1 MREFIKTTLI
11 GGAVF
16 LIPLV
21 LVLFVLGYAISLARD
36 ALHPL
41 LPLLELVQIGPFGGV
56 GLLTVLAVVVVL
68 LVSFAAGVFARTR
81 SGMRLTGYVE
91 NSALGRLP
99 QYRMIRTMMG
109 TLSPGEPSDDTRAA
123 LLAVEAGWQ
132 LCYVVETL
140 ENGWLAVFVPAAPSP
155 MTGSV
160 MYYPPDR
167 VRQLKISVVQ
177 AAGILR
183 SLGAGSAALLSGADA
198 AALSSPLPQG

>member
-1 MREFIKTTLI
+1 MREFVKTTLI

-21 LVLFVLGYAISLARD
+21 LVLFVLGYAISLVRD
-36 ALHPL
+36 ALQPL
-41 LPLLELVQIGPFGGV
+41 LPLLDSGRLGPFGGV
-56 GLLTVLAVVVVL
+56 GMLTILAVFLVL
-68 LVSFAAGVFARTR
+68 LLSFVAGVFARTR

-99 QYRMIRTMMG
+99 QYRMIRTVMG
-109 TLSPGEPSDDTRAA
+109 TFTSSEPSADTRAA
-123 LLAVEAGWQ
+123 LIAVEFGWQ

-140 ENGWLAVFVPAAPSP
+140 ENGWHAVFVPEAPNP

-167 VRQLKISVVQ
+167 VRQLKMSVVQ
-177 AAGILR
+177 AANILQGLGVGS
-183 SLGAGSAALLSGADA
+183 SLVLCGADA
-198 AALSSPLPQG
+198 ATLSSPIRD